1 MQIFIKIV
9 NFCNDSLNL
18 PKVLNTPQLP
28 ENPTVE
34 DLVNY
39 IKEQLDLTQDEN
51 DLAGNITAILLGAF
65 KEIVQIFPPESNASD
80 SNSLKV
86 NSYSEYYN
94 EDHYLLDTADYFL
107 TEEEKEMKFC

>member
-1 MQIFIKIV
+1 MQIFIKFV
-9 NFCNDSLNL
+9 NFCNNSLNL
-18 PKVLNTPQLP
+18 PKVLNSPQLP

-39 IKEQLDLTQDEN
+39 IKEQLDLTPIEEEIS
-51 DLAGNITAILLGAF
+51 GNIAAIPKSLAD
-65 KEIVQIFPPESNASD
+65 IVSIFPAD
-80 SNSLKV
+80 SNEFKV